1 MRSLD
6 KMKRGDFV
14 GRNLNQKQEG
24 LVQNKPDKKTGM
36 LKAITSNY
44 LTVLLKGGPE
54 LCGKILDLVPEQ
66 WDKDLI
72 VKGRISE

>member
-1 MRSLD
+1 
-6 KMKRGDFV
+6 
-14 GRNLNQKQEG
+14 
-24 LVQNKPDKKTGM
+24 VQNKPDKKTGM

-44 LTVLLKGGPE
+44 LTVLLKGRPE
-54 LCGKILDLVPEQ
+54 LYGKILDLVPEQ